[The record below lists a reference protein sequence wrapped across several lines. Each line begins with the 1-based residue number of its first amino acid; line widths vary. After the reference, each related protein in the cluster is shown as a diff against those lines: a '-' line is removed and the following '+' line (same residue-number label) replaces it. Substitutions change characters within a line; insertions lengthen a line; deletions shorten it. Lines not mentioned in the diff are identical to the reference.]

1 MHMTKL
7 TDTDL
12 CNNLIICNVTENINN
27 SFFFTQD
34 TKNRGTTYL
43 YLDYVKPYISV
54 MLI

>member
-27 SFFFTQD
+27 SFFSLKTQKIEVPH
-34 TKNRGTTYL
+34 TCIL
-43 YLDYVKPYISV
+43 I
-54 MLI
+54 MLNPTSQLC